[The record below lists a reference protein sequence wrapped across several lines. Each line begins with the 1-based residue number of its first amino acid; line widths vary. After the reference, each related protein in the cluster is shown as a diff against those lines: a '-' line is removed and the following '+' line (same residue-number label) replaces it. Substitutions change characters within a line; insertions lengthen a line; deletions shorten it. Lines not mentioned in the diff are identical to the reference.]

1 MDFSGDVKPAIHRPS
16 VAAARGGGNSGA
28 IPLLRGWQA
37 FRRSGAPARLLCFEG
52 GAWADVAGEVVGLLR
67 RAFMEG
73 KAVCEAACGGRVFL
87 FDFMRMVR
95 IDEATA
101 EEAALGWIDDRGACF
116 FPAPEGGRKRKRE
129 RDEAGSE
136 VKGEDRR
143 RRQPA
148 AEEEDGDEASSGVE
162 ERSGESRPEADEPDR
177 KKARG
182 TLWGKAVRLD
192 EADKFYKVVEKLFVS
207 RMAPVAAARGVAI
220 TAVHKVAQ
228 GPRARAFHLQGQLLA
243 AARGVGDGS
252 NAKFA
257 WYGAPAADVAAAVE
271 HGFGRTNGQ
280 FLGGRAH
287 GDGVHLSPPQ
297 YPHASA
303 MLTKPDENGEAH
315 IVLCRVLM
323 GRPEA
328 VPASSPQFHPSS
340 DEYDSAVDNLENPRW
355 YVVWSTDMNTRILP
369 EYVVSFRWPN
379 LPQMEGSSGLGSKLK
394 KPSPATTRDMFPML
408 LTEIQRFVPSPKLQ
422 TLQRTYNCFKRGQM
436 KKDQFIRF
444 LRSHIGD
451 NVLTTVAKK
460 LRGY

>member
-16 VAAARGGGNSGA
+16 VAAARGGGNGGA

-136 VKGEDRR
+136 
-143 RRQPA
+143 
-148 AEEEDGDEASSGVE
+148 
-162 ERSGESRPEADEPDR
+162 
-177 KKARG
+177 
-182 TLWGKAVRLD
+182 AVRLD

-394 KPSPATTRDMFPML
+394 KPSPAATRDMFPML

>member
-16 VAAARGGGNSGA
+16 VAAARGGGNGGA

-148 AEEEDGDEASSGVE
+148 AEEDGDEASSGVE
-162 ERSGESRPEADEPDR
+162 E
-177 KKARG
+177 
-182 TLWGKAVRLD
+182 RLD

-394 KPSPATTRDMFPML
+394 KPSPAATRDMFPML

>member
-1 MDFSGDVKPAIHRPS
+1 MDFSGDVKPVIHRPY
-16 VAAARGGGNSGA
+16 VAAVHGGAS
-28 IPLLRGWQA
+28 PLLRGWQE
-37 FRRSGAPARLLCFEG
+37 FRRSGAPVRLLYFEG
-52 GAWADVAGEVVGLLR
+52 GAWVDVAGEAVGQLR
-67 RAFMEG
+67 RAFLEG
-73 KAVCEAACGGRVFL
+73 KAVSEAACGGRVFL

-95 IDEATA
+95 IDVATA

-136 VKGEDRR
+136 VKGEEQRR
-143 RRQPA
+143 RA
-148 AEEEDGDEASSGVE
+148 AEEDGDEASSGVE
-162 ERSGESRPEADEPDR
+162 ERSGESRPEADESDR

-182 TLWGKAVRLD
+182 MLWGKAVKLD
-192 EADKFYKVVEKLFVS
+192 ETDKFYKVVEKLFVS
-207 RMAPVAAARGVAI
+207 RMAPVAAARGLAI
-220 TAVHKVAQ
+220 SAVHKVAQ
-228 GPRARAFHLQGQLLA
+228 GPRTRAFHLQGQLLA
-243 AARGVGDGS
+243 AARGAGGGS

-280 FLGGRAH
+280 LLGGRAH

-328 VPASSPQFHPSS
+328 VPAGSPQFHPSS
-340 DEYDSAVDNLENPRW
+340 DDYDSAVDNLENPRW

-369 EYVVSFRWPN
+369 EYVVSFRCPN
-379 LPQMEGSSGLGSKLK
+379 LPQMEGSSESASKLK
-394 KPSPATTRDMFPML
+394 KPSPAATRDMFPML

-422 TLQRTYNCFKRGQM
+422 TLQRTYNCFKKGQM

-451 NVLTTVAKK
+451 KVLTTVAKK